1 MENIIYI
8 KQLLERFYNGQ
19 TTLDE
24 ENDLKMFFSD
34 CQNIP
39 KELEAD
45 KTLFNIIKST
55 EISILNSIDVPGHI
69 ETDIE
74 ASIDNYIQISRQ
86 KPTLNWKKISF
97 YATACACL
105 IALLIP
111 YIFNDCKKD
120 SIETYNSK
128 YSNVYIPQ
136 SEEAAT
142 AEATRALILVSSKLN
157 QSSEKIELTT
167 NDINNF

>member
-55 EISILNSIDVPGHI
+55 DISIL
-69 ETDIE
+69 TL
-74 ASIDNYIQISRQ
+74 SRRLGFSDQ
-86 KPTLNWKKISF
+86 F
-97 YATACACL
+97 YFSRRFKE
-105 IALLIP
+105 IFGKSPREYRKNQLL
-111 YIFNDCKKD
+111 
-120 SIETYNSK
+120 
-128 YSNVYIPQ
+128 
-136 SEEAAT
+136 
-142 AEATRALILVSSKLN
+142 
-157 QSSEKIELTT
+157 
-167 NDINNF
+167 